1 MGVRCIKQ
9 RPTKEWLRVAMYVYC
24 EQRILPIIHRRG
36 VGNLRLHFLSHFFFN
51 LENISAHVVANILKR
66 RKGDKRGAE
75 RKSFRD
81 AASLHWH
88 LLEVDC
94 DKGNNTWRMVLV
106 NSVYYNKHDMNKT
119 ARGCVNTAHMWE
131 AAEGWI
137 GLCCR
142 FGKLWTWVK
151 PSISFNGR

>member
-1 MGVRCIKQ
+1 MD
-9 RPTKEWLRVAMYVYC
+9 
-24 EQRILPIIHRRG
+24 
-36 VGNLRLHFLSHFFFN
+36 LSMKLLTLDLTSSLFSG
-51 LENISAHVVANILKR
+51 LDSSDAHVVANILKR

-142 FGKLWTWVK
+142 FGKLWTWDKTLHLVQWK
-151 PSISFNGR
+151 VAHKGPHVHSS